1 MADQDQNLQ
10 EQMHRAILDLDRDRA
25 ENLARDLLAAGG
37 DASEAIDAVIK
48 PTADEIG
55 EKFDREE
62 YFLPQLMLAGDAL
75 EAAMNVLL
83 EAVPDREGHGKSVV
97 VIGTVQGDMHTIGKN
112 VVAMMLRTGGFEV
125 VDLGIDVATQ
135 TFVQEAVANH
145 ANIIALSSLLTTT
158 LAFQR
163 ELIEELEAQDL
174 RDRFKVMVGGG
185 PASEKWARQIGAD
198 GYGKDAVE
206 ALEVARRIILEES

>member
-1 MADQDQNLQ
+1 MADQEQNLG
-10 EQMHRAILDLDRDRA
+10 EQMHRAILELDRDRA

-75 EAAMNVLL
+75 EAAMDVLL
-83 EAVPDREGHGKSVV
+83 EAMPDSEGQGKSVV

-135 TFVQEAVANH
+135 TFIQEAVANH
-145 ANIIALSSLLTTT
+145 ADVIALSSLLTTT

-163 ELIEELEAQDL
+163 ELIEELEEQDL

-185 PASEKWARQIGAD
+185 PASEKWAQQIGAD

-206 ALEVARRIILEES
+206 ALEVARRITLEES